1 MVPSF
6 FPGCVCV
13 CDVMLPY
20 GVFRREGGWEIGR
33 FTAAAL
39 AKWDFN
45 GKMTALPLLECPN
58 GHGHGRPP
66 ATIST
71 CRRESYIMHI
81 HMIDGLH

>member
-1 MVPSF
+1 MVPPSS
-6 FPGCVCV
+6 PVVCV
-13 CDVMLPY
+13 CYVMLPY

-33 FTAAAL
+33 STAAAL

-58 GHGHGRPP
+58 GHGRPP

-71 CRRESYIMHI
+71 CRRESYIMLI